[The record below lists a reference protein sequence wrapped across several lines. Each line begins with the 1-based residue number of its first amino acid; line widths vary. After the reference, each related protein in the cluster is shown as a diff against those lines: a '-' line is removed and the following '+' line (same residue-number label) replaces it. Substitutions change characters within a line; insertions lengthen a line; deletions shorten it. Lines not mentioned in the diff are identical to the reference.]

1 MNRKKSSRKKRR
13 KRLRSLK
20 IIKKI
25 NNKRKSR
32 SPKCLTR
39 SKWTYNKRRGK
50 KDLMGQK
57 MTVRFMI
64 SYNVTKIKT
73 SKLIASRSTK
83 KMGRS

>member
-1 MNRKKSSRKKRR
+1 M
-13 KRLRSLK
+13 SL
-20 IIKKI
+20 IGIKTRAK
-25 NNKRKSR
+25 NRKSR

-39 SKWTYNKRRGK
+39 SKWTYNKRRDK

-64 SYNVTKIKT
+64 SYNVTKTKA
-73 SKLIASRSTK
+73 SKLIASRTK